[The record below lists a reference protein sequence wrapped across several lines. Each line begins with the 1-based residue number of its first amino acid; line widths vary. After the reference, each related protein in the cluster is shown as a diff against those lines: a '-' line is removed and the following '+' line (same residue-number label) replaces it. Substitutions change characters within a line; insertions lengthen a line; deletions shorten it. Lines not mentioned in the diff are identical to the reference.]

1 MADPPHGDPG
11 EQVTVYRI
19 ARGTPSPAPRLR
31 QIEIAA
37 GARFR
42 AVGMGEIAEGEP
54 TPQTIL
60 EERATAGRLYIAVAA
75 AGEVAGFLIWSP
87 KDGLAYIEE
96 VSVHPDHAGHRLAAR
111 LIDEL
116 TNDVRHRMPALS
128 LATFRDV
135 PWNAPYYTSLGFVEM
150 PQDKVGPDHLE
161 SWRHQAANGLDM
173 ARRLFMWRP
182 R

>member
-1 MADPPHGDPG
+1 MTA
-11 EQVTVYRI
+11 YRI
-19 ARGTPSPAPRLR
+19 ARGTPSNAPRLR

-42 AVGMGEIAEGEP
+42 AVGMEEIAEGEP
-54 TPQTIL
+54 TPGTIL
-60 EERATAGRLYIAVAA
+60 EERAKAGRLCIALAA
-75 AGEVAGFLIWSP
+75 SGEVAGFLIWSP

-116 TNDVRHRMPALS
+116 ANEVRGHMPALS

-135 PWNAPYYTSLGFVEM
+135 PWNAPYYARVGFVEM
-150 PQDKVGPDHLE
+150 PQDKVGPAHQE
-161 SWRHQAANGLDM
+161 SWLHQAENGLDM
-173 ARRLFMWRP
+173 SRRLFMWRP
-182 R
+182 L

>member
-11 EQVTVYRI
+11 GQVTDYRI
-19 ARGTPSPAPRLR
+19 ARGTPANALRLR
-31 QIEIAA
+31 QIEVAA

-42 AVGMGEIAEGEP
+42 AIGMEEIADGEP

-60 EERATAGRLYIAVAA
+60 EERANTGRLYIAHAA

-116 TNDVRHRMPALS
+116 ANGVRDRISALS

-135 PWNAPYYTSLGFVEM
+135 PWNAPYYASLGFVEM
-150 PQDKVGPDHLE
+150 PQDKIGPDHRE

-182 R
+182 L